1 MKITESRINKLEY
14 VSCDASGVQ
23 LRLRQCTFSYITVRV
38 NRLLKMSW
46 SWLGSDDEDETVE
59 IGDDATSAVLIWFII
74 MPQCTMHFYMHF
86 LFG

>member
-1 MKITESRINKLEY
+1 
-14 VSCDASGVQ
+14 
-23 LRLRQCTFSYITVRV
+23 
-38 NRLLKMSW
+38 MSW

-86 LFG
+86 LLDNEVQLSRFRDRMAVVMA